1 MESTKQSSLTRFWAL
16 FTKSKGDLRD
26 VYLYAI
32 LIGLVQLSFPL
43 GIQALLNFV
52 LGGRMVSSL
61 YLLIFFIILGVSL
74 SGLFQLKQMKI
85 IERIQQVLF
94 VDYAQAFAAFLPKI
108 DLQKNDGVY
117 WPEKVNRMF
126 EVVSLQKSISK
137 MFLEIP
143 IAIIQILFGLILVSI
158 YHPAF
163 IVFGIILL
171 LIVIL
176 LVRLTFNAGLNT
188 NTKESTYKYE
198 VIAWFEE
205 MARVIKSFK
214 YSNGT
219 NLNFQK
225 TDANVTNYLQA
236 RTSHFKV
243 LLVQYRALVVFK
255 VLIIAGLLIIGTF
268 LMLNNKLN
276 IGAFVAAEIAIVV
289 VIAAVEKLMSSLE
302 SLYDAFTSLEK
313 IDYVLNASVEKA
325 GSLKFANTGRGVQI
339 QIKDLSFTYN
349 TKEEPA
355 LKKVN
360 VSIPAG
366 VRAAIIGEDGV
377 GKTTLL
383 KVLTGSYQN
392 FEGNILIN
400 DIPLKNFELDS
411 YRNRLGIF
419 LNNMEIF
426 NGSLLE
432 NITLGRSDIS
442 TDEIVSLIQK
452 LGFQHFLDHFER
464 GFDTPLEPLG
474 KRWSSTIILQ
484 IMLLRAFCVK
494 GELLLMEEPWL
505 GMDEKLKNNIIRFL
519 MEELKNTTVIIVT
532 NDGKYLANCQTIIHL

>member
-1 MESTKQSSLTRFWAL
+1 MKSEKNTTVKHFWSLFQQS
-16 FTKSKGDLRD
+16 KHDLRD

-61 YLLIFFIILGVSL
+61 YLLIAVIILGVSL
-74 SGLFQLKQMKI
+74 AGIFQLKQMKI
-85 IERIQQVLF
+85 IERIQQVIF

-108 DLQKNDGVY
+108 DLQKNDSVY

-137 MFLEIP
+137 LFLEIP

-163 IVFGIILL
+163 IVFGILLL
-171 LIVIL
+171 LIVVL
-176 LVRLTFNAGLNT
+176 LIRFTFNSGLYT

-225 TDANVTNYLQA
+225 TDTNVTNYLNA

-255 VLIIAGLLIIGTF
+255 VLIIAGLLVIGTL
-268 LMLNNKLN
+268 LMLNNKMN
-276 IGAFVAAEIAIVV
+276 IGAFVAAEIAIVAV
-289 VIAAVEKLMSSLE
+289 MASVEKLMSSLE
-302 SLYDAFTSLEK
+302 SIYDAFTSLEK
-313 IDYVLNASVEKA
+313 IDYVLNASVETA
-325 GSLKFANTGRGVQI
+325 GTLAFSNSGRGVEVEV
-339 QIKDLSFTYN
+339 KDLTFHYAG
-349 TKEEPA
+349 KEDPV
-355 LKKVN
+355 LNKLN
-360 VSIPAG
+360 ITIPAG
-366 VRAAIIGEDGV
+366 NRAAIIGSDGA

-400 DIPLKNFELDS
+400 AIPLKNYELDS
-411 YRNRLGIF
+411 YRNRIGIY

-426 NGSLLE
+426 NGTLRE
-432 NITLGRSDIS
+432 NITLGRADIS
-442 TDEIVSLIQK
+442 MDEIMHLIQK
-452 LGFQHFLDHFER
+452 LGFNNLLDHFEH
-464 GFDTPLEPLG
+464 GFDTQLEPLG
-474 KRWSSTIILQ
+474 KKWSSTIIRQ
-484 IMLLRAFCVK
+484 VMLLRAFCVK
-494 GELLLMEEPWL
+494 GELLLLEEPWI
-505 GMDEKLKNNIIRFL
+505 GMDEKFKNNIIRFL
-519 MEELKNTTVIIVT
+519 CEDLKNTTVIIVT

>member
-1 MESTKQSSLTRFWAL
+1 MESVKQSYLTRFWSL
-16 FTKSKGDLRD
+16 FKKSKGDLRD

-32 LIGLVQLSFPL
+32 LSGLVQLSFPL

-61 YLLIFFIILGVSL
+61 YLLIFCIVLGVSL
-74 SGLFQLKQMKI
+74 SGVFQLKQMKI

-137 MFLEIP
+137 LFLEIP
-143 IAIIQILFGLILVSI
+143 IAIIQIIFGLILVSI

-176 LVRLTFNAGLNT
+176 LVRLTFNAGLYT

-268 LMLNNKLN
+268 LMLSNKLN

-289 VIAAVEKLMSSLE
+289 IIAAVEKLMSSLE

-313 IDYVLNASVEKA
+313 IDYVLNASVETA
-325 GSLKFANTGRGVQI
+325 GSLQFSNTGKGVQI
-339 QIKDLSFTYN
+339 QIKDLSFSYN
-349 TKEEPA
+349 TKEEPV

-366 VRAAIIGEDGV
+366 VRAAIVGEDGV

-383 KVLTGSYQN
+383 KVLTGSYQT

-442 TDEIVSLIQK
+442 TEEIVSLIQK
-452 LGFQHFLDHFER
+452 LGFQHFLDHFEH

-474 KRWSSTIILQ
+474 KRWSSTIIRQ

-494 GELLLMEEPWL
+494 GELLLMEEPWI

-519 MEELKNTTVIIVT
+519 IEELKNTTVIIVT